1 MLASFHKLEIDAI
14 QKQTLKS
21 QQPYFRE
28 KKNFVTTQIGE
39 QYYGKW
45 CMPKMAKNCWSKTR
59 APGLRC
65 ILVIFLLFYCNDFF
79 EFIHIF
85 LSKFSC

>member
-21 QQPYFRE
+21 QQPYSRD
-28 KKNFVTTQIGE
+28 KKNFVTTRIGE

-45 CMPKMAKNCWSKTR
+45 CMPKMTKNC
-59 APGLRC
+59 
-65 ILVIFLLFYCNDFF
+65 
-79 EFIHIF
+79 
-85 LSKFSC
+85 